1 MKAECLRRSCR
12 AFAALLFLLSVL
24 LSAAPDAFA
33 QAPRLPKVAA
43 SAAHG
48 LIVLPSGV
56 VKVFGRNE
64 RGQLGLG
71 VIDDPKYSDDLVD
84 LPGVYDAV
92 DGAAGGESSYVL
104 RADGTVLAWG
114 ENNAGQLGLGV
125 PGVLPKSWEVIKPV
139 PVPTPVP
146 GLAGVRQLATVGAS
160 VIALLA
166 DGTVR
171 AWGACGTWKLDGVPG
186 SGGEYTFRVPFP
198 ATVAGLTGVKAV
210 SGGHG
215 FALALMSDGTV
226 KAWGSNNFGQI
237 GDEVISRS
245 AVPVTI
251 AGLDKV
257 VAVSA
262 GLGYAMALRRDGTVR
277 VWGDGGGEEDLY
289 NFAGTRDPSIHLGA
303 HSWTAKPFAI
313 PGLRDVVAISAG
325 ASNIALLANGTVRAW
340 GYNGFCS
347 MGLGRCTEYPRGL
360 QTPRVSSIAGIATG
374 LNRSYFVRRDGVVT
388 AAGTHRYSRYQL
400 FQVPTVILTRE
411 QAAQPAPPAAQRGL

>member
-1 MKAECLRRSCR
+1 MKAKCLRRSCR
-12 AFAALLFLLSVL
+12 AFVVLLFLLSVL

-43 SAAHG
+43 SASHG

-92 DGAAGGESSYVL
+92 EGAAAGDSSYVL

-114 ENNAGQLGLGV
+114 ENHAGQLGLGT

-139 PVPTPVP
+139 PAPTPVP
-146 GLAGVRQLATVGAS
+146 GLAGVRQLATDGLS

-171 AWGACGTWKLDGVPG
+171 AWGACGNWKLDGVPG
-186 SGGEYTFRVPFP
+186 SGRDEPFRVPFP
-198 ATVAGLTGVKAV
+198 AAVTGLTGVKAV
-210 SGGHG
+210 SAGSR
-215 FALALMSDGTV
+215 FALALMNDGTV
-226 KAWGSNNFGQI
+226 KAWGSNKFGQI

-245 AVPVTI
+245 ATPVTI
-251 AGLDKV
+251 AGLDNV

-277 VWGDGGGEEDLY
+277 VWGDGGDVELLY
-289 NFAGTRDPSIHLGA
+289 NFAGTRDPSIHKGDQ
-303 HSWTAKPFAI
+303 WTARPFAI

-360 QTPRVSSIAGIATG
+360 QTPRVSSIAAIATG
-374 LNRSYFVRRDGVVT
+374 LNRTYFVRRDGVVT

-411 QAAQPAPPAAQRGL
+411 QAAQPAPPRAQGGL